1 MSANEHLKL
10 SERARTGRI
19 EQLIVDSIAQDLD
32 APPGDI
38 RPRLVAASMTAA
50 FASMK
55 DRLGQDS
62 GEPLDHEQAM
72 GIVDEVLEFLRGGLE
87 AMRRRSGNDG

>member
-1 MSANEHLKL
+1 VSANEHLKL